1 MNPWHYPSK
10 WFQIGDATLFVTAH
24 GKSFFEYA
32 EKEPNFSSLFN
43 EAMGSDALLVVRVMI
58 EHCKRVF
65 EGLKSLVDVGG
76 GNVVDNNGDTVAT
89 NIEDEER
96 ILLLLIQTPFDGT
109 VYGAW
114 RRSMLISLS
123 SKNKLCYIDGSSQVP
138 SSLCP
143 DFNLWNSSARAL
155 WKDLEDRFGQTNG
168 AQLYHLQKQIN
179 DLTQGTSDIV
189 GYFTRFKMLWGEIDA
204 LYNKVTCSCTCTC
217 EGKEK
222 MLKSQQDE
230 RIIGFPAD
238 FKFTKGSRTHGTLKG
253 NAVLT
258 PESVP
263 ISDNPSQVSSISQDQ
278 FTQLVKLLQNVQI
291 SDTGI
296 SDSTSHANVLQC
308 DEATPSKEN
317 GGRLIIIDMV
327 MDHNLDHKSH
337 ETQLFF
343 GMIMMAVTSGKEGSE
358 QEWVKLFFDVGF
370 SDYNI
375 IPLLELKSVIGV
387 YP

>member
-1 MNPWHYPSK
+1 MSMIPFLQLQLDPILMNPWHYLSK

-76 GNVVDNNGDTVAT
+76 GNVVDNNGDTAAT

-96 ILLLLIQTPFDGT
+96 IL
-109 VYGAW
+109 
-114 RRSMLISLS
+114 
-123 SKNKLCYIDGSSQVP
+123 
-138 SSLCP
+138 
-143 DFNLWNSSARAL
+143 
-155 WKDLEDRFGQTNG
+155 
-168 AQLYHLQKQIN
+168 
-179 DLTQGTSDIV
+179 
-189 GYFTRFKMLWGEIDA
+189 
-204 LYNKVTCSCTCTC
+204 
-217 EGKEK
+217 
-222 MLKSQQDE
+222 
-230 RIIGFPAD
+230 IIGFPAD

-253 NAVLT
+253 NAVMT

-263 ISDNPSQVSSISQDQ
+263 ISDNPSHVSSISQDQ

-308 DEATPSKEN
+308 DGNIFHNPIAYSTYANFSHW
-317 GGRLIIIDMV
+317 IID
-327 MDHNLDHKSH
+327 
-337 ETQLFF
+337 
-343 GMIMMAVTSGKEGSE
+343 SE
-358 QEWVKLFFDVGF
+358 A
-370 SDYNI
+370 S
-375 IPLLELKSVIGV
+375 
-387 YP
+387 